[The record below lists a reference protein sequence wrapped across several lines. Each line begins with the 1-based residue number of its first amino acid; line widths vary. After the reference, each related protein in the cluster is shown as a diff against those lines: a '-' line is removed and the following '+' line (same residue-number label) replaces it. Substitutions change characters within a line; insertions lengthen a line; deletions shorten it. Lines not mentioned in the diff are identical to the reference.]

1 MKKALKDDHAARII
15 RMAELIKITG
25 YSRASIYNFMAAGSF
40 PKSKKLGLRAVGW
53 SSHEV
58 QAWVNEKL
66 AGGA

>member
-1 MKKALKDDHAARII
+1 MKKALKDDHARII